1 MACHLKC
8 CHDSQSTRH
17 LEDIASI
24 VRQQGSRLERE
35 QINITAA
42 RSGLLGVWRAI
53 WEENQP
59 D

>member
-1 MACHLKC
+1 
-8 CHDSQSTRH
+8 